1 MDLDNISRFFSYF
14 FLFSLTNKIKI
25 EEMIVHAQINKYNVS
40 NSEIFT
46 FIFIY
51 TYIISFY
58 NNNLI
63 V

>member
-1 MDLDNISRFFSYF
+1 
-14 FLFSLTNKIKI
+14 
-25 EEMIVHAQINKYNVS
+25 MIVQAQINKYNVS

-46 FIFIY
+46 SIFIY